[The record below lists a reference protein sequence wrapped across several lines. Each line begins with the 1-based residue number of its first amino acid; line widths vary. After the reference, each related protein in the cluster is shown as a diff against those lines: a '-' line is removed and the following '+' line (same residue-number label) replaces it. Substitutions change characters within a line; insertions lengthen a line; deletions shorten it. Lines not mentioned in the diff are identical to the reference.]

1 MLRRI
6 ERDELS
12 QIISARQEGES
23 LDLSNCLFEKLDLSG
38 WDFHHINF
46 DKSDFRDVNLK
57 GADFSG
63 CSASNTFF
71 QGSCLKDVKLRD
83 ASLHS
88 ADFRHCNL
96 SGADLSGADIFAA
109 ALHGADLTGVTA
121 DERTKYYYPRC
132 PMEGAFIGWKVC
144 YGRRSY
150 SCWCQRMHGGCRGQP
165 LRYGWIKRRFFP
177 SGQRIIPR
185 VLRKRT
191 LMWTRISGIVRE
203 SGLRQNITIWTVLQ
217 NPEEGYISGWTGNLR
232 SLIWADIKNV
242 EITFHIY
249 TCKQ

>member
-6 ERDELS
+6 GTDELS
-12 QIISARQEGES
+12 QVISARQEGES

-46 DKSDFRDVNLK
+46 DKSDFRDVNLE
-57 GADFSG
+57 GADLSG
-63 CSASNTFF
+63 CSASNAFF

-83 ASLHS
+83 AFLHS

-109 ALHGADLTGVTA
+109 ALHGAELTGVTA

-144 YGRRSY
+144 YGRRIVQLLVPKDARRLQGTTFEIRVDKAKVLSIRTEDYSQSFTEAHSY
-150 SCWCQRMHGGCRGQP
+150 VDENFWYRTGEWVKAEHYDMDRFTESGG
-165 LRYGWIKRRFFP
+165 
-177 SGQRIIPR
+177 
-185 VLRKRT
+185 
-191 LMWTRISGIVRE
+191 GIHIWMDRE
-203 SGLRQNITIWTVLQ
+203 SAIAYLG
-217 NPEEGYISGWTGNLR
+217 
-232 SLIWADIKNV
+232 
-242 EITFHIY
+242 
-249 TCKQ
+249 